1 MKQYDVEMSAMAGF
15 GYTDCSEFIT
25 SVNLRV
31 VLSSGL
37 GGDCLGPF
45 DGSGG
50 STDFYRPWLLVLVPQ
65 INKWIRGLQSSDYQ

>member
-1 MKQYDVEMSAMAGF
+1 MKQYDVEISAMAGF

-50 STDFYRPWLLVLVPQ
+50 STDFYRPWLLVPQ
-65 INKWIRGLQSSDYQ
+65 INKRIKRGLQSGDYQ